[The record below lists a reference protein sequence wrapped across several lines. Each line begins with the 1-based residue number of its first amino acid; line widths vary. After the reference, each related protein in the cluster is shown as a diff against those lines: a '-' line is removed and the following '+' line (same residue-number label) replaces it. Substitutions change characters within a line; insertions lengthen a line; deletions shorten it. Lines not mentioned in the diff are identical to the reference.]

1 MSWEEQRRIEQRRI
15 RVAAGKN
22 VYEFLAAAFDLATTL
37 GWSKEEFMQAAQ
49 DVSKSEKLPKIDE
62 GKES

>member
-1 MSWEEQRRIEQRRI
+1 MAWETRIEQRRI

-49 DVSKSEKLPKIDE
+49 DVSKAEKIPKTED
-62 GKES
+62 G